1 MQQFYPFQSF
11 QQFDDVDMIEG
22 EQVIEDWSVPQ
33 ADSTS
38 PHIVISGQIPV
49 ITAEQMTLI
58 SVITSRSTDSLSL
71 ADALRS
77 PLNANAPAPILFL
90 PGSITHQK
98 ATQYTHA
105 STRPILPPLLH
116 PLLI

>member
-38 PHIVISGQIPV
+38 PRIVISGQIPV
-49 ITAEQMTLI
+49 ITSE
-58 SVITSRSTDSLSL
+58 
-71 ADALRS
+71 
-77 PLNANAPAPILFL
+77 
-90 PGSITHQK
+90 
-98 ATQYTHA
+98 
-105 STRPILPPLLH
+105 
-116 PLLI
+116 